1 MLHDMRDKLYKF
13 SIFLASVLAGP
24 ERRAEGWGFIFG
36 TILSAVNTIEFIS
49 RQGFPE
55 FLLPPM

>member
-13 SIFLASVLAGP
+13 SIFLASILAGP

-55 FLLPPM
+55 